1 MKLEDIK
8 VGETYLLPITVTAI
22 EKSGWIETTTC
33 NNNGY
38 FHTPSEVKTL
48 LPNGTKNT
56 EPAPKY
62 DPCRLFKKG
71 DKARIVSYKG
81 RCYDCDTSRHE
92 GDIVTINVNESE
104 LEQEDLI
111 SVRVDDDFF
120 YTDPAYLELVTPVE
134 ELEPYIVRHNEV
146 HSAWSIY
153 GPFNLSAVNY
163 FYGERYPYTKDTA
176 KKAAQAECNR
186 LNAEYRKEQK

>member
-1 MKLEDIK
+1 MMKLEDIK
-8 VGETYLLPITVTAI
+8 VGETYNVRVKVIGKNKDCVDALYDDLDEITSGLRIPMKKVCI
-22 EKSGWIETTTC
+22 LRPDNHKS
-33 NNNGY
+33 
-38 FHTPSEVKTL
+38 
-48 LPNGTKNT
+48 
-56 EPAPKY
+56 APKY

-134 ELEPYIVRHNEV
+134 ELEPYVIWENDASYEVRL
-146 HSAWSIY
+146 HSKKENHTMAIY
-153 GPFNLSAVNY
+153 NKNA
-163 FYGERYPYTKDTA
+163 YGDWLKTRY
-176 KKAAQAECNR
+176 AAEAECDR
-186 LNAEYRKEQK
+186 LNAEYRKEQQ